1 MDTTKEQGAGESP
14 NPNPS
19 HNLQLIG
26 AARYAKERKA
36 ISNKLRSSRHFY
48 WQAQGRARGATK
60 IGQTLWQVD
69 GAENFIASSVLAT
82 VVADSAQSWYGLP

>member
-1 MDTTKEQGAGESP
+1 MDTTKEQGASAGESP
-14 NPNPS
+14 S
-19 HNLQLIG
+19 YNLELIG

-36 ISNKLRSSRHFY
+36 ICSKLRASRHFY

-82 VVADSAQSWYGLP
+82 MVANSAQSWYGLP